1 MTGAAGMPN
10 RKIDPARAKR
20 YLAAAL
26 KLNPVVDGER
36 IVMLRSKYLRLQSPK
51 SAVSQEQQA
60 DLREVRQSMSSRIE
74 NIRKSFW
81 KSDIGQ
87 IQKGLGQLKLEQF
100 PDLRLARERLLTL
113 AEHRHEFGLLAEK
126 GIVDPKFFNSLREF
140 LVAPPGI
147 AASKRD
153 ELIESIKSPARLKKV
168 RSMTK
173 TIRKL
178 MPEIYK
184 LEVDWLEAISRMQ
197 KRKVKKESTAE
208 AGDAFDFDFEGFGWV
223 GWFVVIALVRLL
235 LKWGG
240 GND

>member
-1 MTGAAGMPN
+1 MPN
-10 RKIDPARAKR
+10 PKTDPARAKR

-36 IVMLRSKYLRLQSPK
+36 LVRLRSKYLRLESPNA
-51 SAVSQEQQA
+51 AVSQDQQA
-60 DLREVRQSMSSRIE
+60 DLREIRQLMSSRIDD
-74 NIRKSFW
+74 IRKTFW
-81 KSDIGQ
+81 KSDVGR
-87 IQKGLGQLKLEQF
+87 IQKSLSHLKLEQF

-126 GIVDPKFFNSLREF
+126 GVVDPKFFNSLREV

-168 RSMTK
+168 RSMAR
-173 TIRKL
+173 TIRKQ

-184 LEVDWLEAISRMQ
+184 LEVDWLEAVSRMQ
-197 KRKVKKESTAE
+197 KRKIKKESIAE
-208 AGDAFDFDFEGFGWV
+208 GGDAFDFDFEGFGWV
-223 GWFVVIALVRLL
+223 GWFAVIALLRLL
-235 LKWGG
+235 LRWGG